1 MLSELSN
8 MSGEASHNATWIY
21 PLCQMGSFGIRQD
34 EVAMLKLF
42 QSVDA
47 DTTVALGTGYFNLT
61 C

>member
-1 MLSELSN
+1 